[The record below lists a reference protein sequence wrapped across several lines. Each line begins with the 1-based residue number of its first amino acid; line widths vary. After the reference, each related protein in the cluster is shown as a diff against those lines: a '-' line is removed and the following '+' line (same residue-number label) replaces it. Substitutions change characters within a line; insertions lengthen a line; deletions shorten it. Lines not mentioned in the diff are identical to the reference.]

1 MPVRVLSARSGYG
14 LPALKY
20 DSYDYILMLDVVEHL
35 TRPEAFLEDLRGALK
50 LSPSVEIV
58 MSTANIGFV
67 IPRLMLLVG
76 QFNYSKRG
84 ILDMT
89 HTRLFTFGSFR
100 RAISQAGFDILE
112 IKGVPAPFPLAFGDR
127 RLSRFLI
134 KMNQMLIRLN
144 RGLFSYQIFVRM
156 KPQPSLEYL
165 LQTAAE
171 HSERRTRAME
181 AAGEPSSEP

>member
-1 MPVRVLSARSGYG
+1 
-14 LPALKY
+14 
-20 DSYDYILMLDVVEHL
+20 
-35 TRPEAFLEDLRGALK
+35 LK

-100 RAISQAGFDILE
+100 RAIDQAGFDVLE
-112 IKGVPAPFPLAFGDR
+112 MVGVPAPFPRALGDR
-127 RLSRFLI
+127 WFSRFLL
-134 KMNQMLIRLN
+134 KVNQMLIWVG

-156 KPQPSLEYL
+156 KPRPSLEYL

-171 HSERRTRAME
+171 HSERRARAME
-181 AAGEPSSEP
+181 ARND